1 LQLIEHTCLHIG
13 KWYPLDLVRKVAKNS
28 DKCFWHHHVL
38 SEEPSDTG
46 ACRFPVVKMR
56 VLVTVG
62 TTKFPELV
70 ASAVDP
76 EIASLLVSMGYNH
89 MEIQAGPSQVEIPS
103 SFPLTTN
110 TWSYKPSLAE
120 DMESADLVISHAG
133 AGTCLEVLRL
143 GKPLIVIVNRSLL
156 GNHQMELA
164 GKLAEDGHLICGE
177 NLIEALLEFKT
188 RGSNLTPFQPG
199 DPKLF
204 SNFLDNLMGVNCLP
218 S

>member
-1 LQLIEHTCLHIG
+1 
-13 KWYPLDLVRKVAKNS
+13 
-28 DKCFWHHHVL
+28 
-38 SEEPSDTG
+38 
-46 ACRFPVVKMR
+46 MR

-70 ASAVDP
+70 ASSVDP
-76 EIASLLVSMGYNH
+76 EVSSLLASMGYKH
-89 MEIQAGPSQVEIPS
+89 MEIQAGPSQVEIPP

-143 GKPLIVIVNRSLL
+143 GKPLVVIVNRSLL

-164 GKLAEDGHLICGE
+164 GKLAEDGHLVCGD
-177 NLIEALLEFKT
+177 NLVEALLEFKT
-188 RGSNLTPFQPG
+188 RGSSLTPFQPG
-199 DPKLF
+199 NPKLF
-204 SNFLDNLMGVNCLP
+204 SNFLNNLMGVNGLP

>member
-1 LQLIEHTCLHIG
+1 
-13 KWYPLDLVRKVAKNS
+13 
-28 DKCFWHHHVL
+28 
-38 SEEPSDTG
+38 
-46 ACRFPVVKMR
+46 MR

-70 ASAVDP
+70 ASSLHP
-76 EIASLLVSMGYNH
+76 EVASLLASMGYNH
-89 MEIQAGPSQVEIPS
+89 MEIQAGPSQVEIPP

-110 TWSYKPSLAE
+110 MWSYKPSLAE

-143 GKPLIVIVNRSLL
+143 GKPLVVIVNRSLL

-164 GKLAEDGHLICGE
+164 GKLAEDGHLICGD
-177 NLIEALLEFKT
+177 NLVEALLEFKT
-188 RGSNLTPFQPG
+188 RGFSLTPFQPG
-199 DPKLF
+199 NPKLF
-204 SNFLDNLMGVNCLP
+204 SNFLDNLMGVNNLA